1 MTTSARP
8 SPTAENQHAVRF
20 YESDR
25 SLAVIVADF
34 LHEGFGA
41 RQPAIVFASAAQ
53 RAAILRELGIRLLD
67 VVELQRSGDLVLL
80 DAVETLSTFMVDGKP
95 DEEKFRARMC
105 QVIDKTCEGRP
116 NCVVRIYGQMVDV
129 LWQNDEHDAAIR
141 LEMLWNQLAQTKP
154 YSLLC
159 GYAMGNF
166 YKDAQFDEV
175 CGQHTHVDSDAR
187 GGDRL
192 GNRLIPRL
200 AERLRLG

>member
-8 SPTAENQHAVRF
+8 SPIAENQHAVRF

-34 LHEGFGA
+34 LDEGFGA
-41 RQPAIVFASAAQ
+41 GQPAIIVASAPQ
-53 RAAILRELGIRLLD
+53 RAAILRELGVRLLD

-95 DEEKFRARMC
+95 DEEKFRAGMC
-105 QVIDKTCEGRP
+105 QVIDKTCEGRA

-129 LWQNDEHDAAIR
+129 LWQNDEHEAAIR
-141 LEMLWNQLAQTKP
+141 LEMLWNQLAQTKS

-166 YKDAQFDEV
+166 YKDAQLDEV
-175 CGQHTHVDSDAR
+175 CRQHTHADSDAR

-192 GNRLIPRL
+192 GNLIPGWL
-200 AERLRLG
+200 NA